1 MNKPNLIL
9 ESKKAVPIDTNEYI
23 ELNVG
28 EKGLGAHIKTDY
40 NLTGI
45 SIKFVAE
52 GFDHNIITGGQ
63 VISRDE
69 LNGEFDFTW
78 PEALTNVS
86 SGFGHPFT
94 GQFTLTSSDG
104 SIVDVLSPFLI
115 IVKPTIGIQEK
126 YKGTIDTIDGMIKQ
140 SLEALQALLS
150 TVQNGK
156 NSAETKINDLDQY
169 CKTEVQ
175 KLIKE
180 TNDKVEEAKVKIDG
194 LKTRADQAID
204 QIKVDSDAKLQE
216 VDQAAI
222 NQRNGFKTE
231 FDTISKQIEDSLK
244 DFKTSS
250 ENKIKDIDKKAED
263 QRTALNDDYENFKT
277 GLEVSWNTKSGQLET
292 DWTTKRAQLEADWT
306 AKVTQLETEFNN
318 TLTGLKIE
326 WANKL
331 SEIERKE
338 TELKTKADEIST
350 GLNASN
356 TTLNNLNTDINDAKT
371 KLDSIKSGL
380 SHVDFNSI
388 TQNASEAKT
397 KAEAAKAEADSTSQA
412 LAPIQNKLS
421 GIDDGTKVIDLIN
434 QTGKVKTV
442 SLNGGTKLDPDIS
455 GNIDLSVPNPD
466 LSGYAK
472 KTDIPQAPDLSG
484 YAKKTDLDLKADKT
498 ALDAKA
504 DKTALDIKADLSY
517 VDAQLNKKLDKGSGG
532 NSNIDGN
539 ARDPRLDDFTEGL
552 SSGMY
557 EGIYFPKIVDVAEG
571 IRTADPCIC
580 GQLINFNLNA
590 APFKAKTGST
600 KALIF
605 SNNFQIHLSLYKTIP
620 ANTKV
625 LSFKLVNADTGESCK
640 LPTDQIKLTR
650 ATQLINPALPN
661 NNFFVE
667 IAPVGVTEWN
677 QTWMKYY
684 IITLSELSNL
694 KSDYFGSL
702 AFYAVAG
709 IQ

>member
-231 FDTISKQIEDSLK
+231 FDTISKQIEDSLN

-250 ENKIKDIDKKAED
+250 ENEIKDIDKKAEN

-277 GLEVSWNTKSGQLET
+277 GLELSWNTKSGQLEK

-318 TLTGLKIE
+318 TLTGLKTE

-380 SHVDFNSI
+380 SNVDFNSI

-397 KAEAAKAEADSTSQA
+397 KADAAKAEADSTSQA
-412 LAPIQNKLS
+412 LAPIQDKLS

-442 SLNGGTKLDPDIS
+442 SLNSGTKIDPDIS

-472 KTDIPQAPDLSG
+472 K
-484 YAKKTDLDLKADKT
+484 KDLDLKADKT

-504 DKTALDIKADLSY
+504 DKTALDSKADLSY
-517 VDAQLNKKLDKGSGG
+517 VDAQLNKKADKGSGG
-532 NSNIDGN
+532 NSNSNSDGN

-557 EGIYFPKIVDVAEG
+557 EGIYFPRLLDVAEG
-571 IRTADPCIC
+571 IRTSDYCIC

-600 KALIF
+600 KTLIF
-605 SNNFQIHLSLYKTIP
+605 SNNFQIRLSLYQTIP
-620 ANTKV
+620 ANTTV
-625 LSFKLVNADTGESCK
+625 ISFRLVNADTGEPCR
-640 LPTDQIKLTR
+640 LPDDQIQLTR

-667 IAPVGVTEWN
+667 ILPTNVTDWQ
-677 QTWMKYY
+677 QTWIRYD
-684 IITLSELSNL
+684 IITLSELSAF

>member
-52 GFDHNIITGGQ
+52 GFDHNIIAGGQ

-156 NSAETKINDLDQY
+156 NSAEIKINDLDQY

-277 GLEVSWNTKSGQLET
+277 GLEASWNTKSGQLET
-292 DWTTKRAQLEADWT
+292 DWTTKRTQLEADWT

-318 TLTGLKIE
+318 TLTSLKTE

-504 DKTALDIKADLSY
+504 DKTALDSKADLSY
-517 VDAQLNKKLDKGSGG
+517 VDAQLNKKADKGSGG
-532 NSNIDGN
+532 NSNSDGN
-539 ARDPRLDDFTEGL
+539 ARDSRLDDFTEGL

-557 EGIYFPKIVDVAEG
+557 EGIYFPRLVDVAGG
-571 IRTADPCIC
+571 IRTSNCIC

-600 KALIF
+600 KTLIF
-605 SNNFQIHLSLYKTIP
+605 SNIFQIRLSLYKTIP

-625 LSFKLVNADTGESCK
+625 ISFKLVNADTGEPCR
-640 LPTDQIKLTR
+640 LPDDQIELTR

-661 NNFFVE
+661 NNFFVKTWPVSVTQGNQKWMQYE
-667 IAPVGVTEWN
+667 IT
-677 QTWMKYY
+677 
-684 IITLSELSNL
+684 TLSELSDL

-709 IQ
+709 IK

>member
-63 VISRDE
+63 VISRDDP
-69 LNGEFDFTW
+69 NGEFDFTW

-115 IVKPTIGIQEK
+115 VVKPTIGIQEK

-231 FDTISKQIEDSLK
+231 FDTISKQIEDSLN

-263 QRTALNDDYENFKT
+263 QQTALNDDYENFKT
-277 GLEVSWNTKSGQLET
+277 GLESSWNTKSGQLEK

-318 TLTGLKIE
+318 TLTGLKTE

-380 SHVDFNSI
+380 SNVDFNSI

-442 SLNGGTKLDPDIS
+442 SLNSGTKIDPDIS

-504 DKTALDIKADLSY
+504 DKTALDSKADLSY
-517 VDAQLNKKLDKGSGG
+517 VDAQLNKKADKGSGG
-532 NSNIDGN
+532 NSNSDGN
-539 ARDPRLDDFTEGL
+539 ARDSRLDDFTEGL
-552 SSGMY
+552 SGGLY
-557 EGIYFPKIVDVAEG
+557 EGIYFPQIVDAAEEIG
-571 IRTADPCIC
+571 TYDCIR

-590 APFKAKTGST
+590 APFKAKMGST

-605 SNNFQIHLSLYKTIP
+605 SNNFQIRLSLYKTIP

-625 LSFKLVNADTGESCK
+625 LSFRLVNADTGEPCRLSD
-640 LPTDQIKLTR
+640 DQIKLTR

-661 NNFFVE
+661 NNFFVK
-667 IAPVGVTEWN
+667 IWPVSVSDWQ
-677 QTWMKYY
+677 QTWMRYD
-684 IITLSELSNL
+684 IITLSELSDL

-702 AFYAVAG
+702 AFYAVTG

>member
-40 NLTGI
+40 NLTEI

-63 VISRDE
+63 VISRDDP
-69 LNGEFDFTW
+69 NGEFDFTW

-140 SLEALQALLS
+140 SLEALKALLS

-277 GLEVSWNTKSGQLET
+277 GLEASWNTKSGQLET

-318 TLTGLKIE
+318 TLTSLKTE

-472 KTDIPQAPDLSG
+472 KTDIPQAPDLSV

-498 ALDAKA
+498 ALDS
-504 DKTALDIKADLSY
+504 KADLSY
-517 VDAQLNKKLDKGSGG
+517 VDAQLNKKADKGSDD
-532 NSNIDGN
+532 NSNSDGN

-552 SSGMY
+552 SSGLY
-557 EGIYFPKIVDVAEG
+557 EGIYFPQIVDVAEG
-571 IRTADPCIC
+571 IGGTSDYCIC

-590 APFKAKTGST
+590 APFKAKMGSK

-605 SNNFQIHLSLYKTIP
+605 SNNFQIRLSLYKTIP

-625 LSFKLVNADTGESCK
+625 LSFRLVNADTGEPCR
-640 LPTDQIKLTR
+640 LPDDQIKLTR

-661 NNFFVE
+661 NNFFVK
-667 IAPVGVTEWN
+667 ILPVTVTDWQ
-677 QTWMKYY
+677 QTWMRYD
-684 IITLSELSNL
+684 ITTLSELSNL